1 MNNAP
6 RWRVV
11 DPDALAWAD
20 WPDQHVLY
28 HRPSGL
34 THFLNASSAVLLREV
49 LIEPRG
55 AREAAEMLANT
66 LGAECTR
73 ELVESVA
80 ASLMRFEELGL
91 VERVVG
97 R

>member
-1 MNNAP
+1 MSNAP

-11 DPDALAWAD
+11 DPDCFAWAD

-28 HRPSGL
+28 HRPSGM
-34 THFLNASSAVLLREV
+34 THFLNASSALLLREV
-49 LIEPRG
+49 LVEPQG
-55 AREAAEMLANT
+55 APEAAEVLASI
-66 LGAECTR
+66 LGAECTG
-73 ELVESVA
+73 ELIESVA
-80 ASLMRFEELGL
+80 TSLFRFEELGL